1 MECSATGVDDRTRV
15 TMKATVC
22 HPGELGPDERS
33 RWQELLREAPA
44 LCHPFLSPEFAA
56 AVGAVGKKARVA
68 VVHDGPR
75 DVGFFAYEAGP
86 LRVARPLA
94 GRLAYRQGFVHGRAV
109 PWSWRGLLD
118 AAGVDAVE
126 FTDLVGEQT
135 NADAKGRLEVE
146 DSPIIDTSD
155 GWDAYLARSK
165 GRRVK
170 NTRYLDRKLEREV
183 GPVKFTW
190 GEVDRHE
197 FDQLVAWKSEQY
209 RRSGWPDPFAQ
220 RWVRELFEIL
230 IEERTGELQP
240 IFTSLRAGDHLL
252 AVDLSLLFH
261 DVYAGWFSAYNHE
274 FSAYSP
280 GAVRM
285 LRTIE
290 VAAGEG
296 VRYLD
301 LARGDERYK
310 RSFKNDYLR
319 VGAGMLHDG
328 SPRAVAYRA
337 ARAPARAARSY
348 VLERPRVRAFV
359 RSSLRKVGAV
369 RTTVFSRR

>member
-1 MECSATGVDDRTRV
+1 V
-15 TMKATVC
+15 KASVC
-22 HPGELGPDERS
+22 RPGELGPAERT

-44 LCHPFLSPEFAA
+44 LCHPFLSPEFATA
-56 AVGAVGKKARVA
+56 LGAVGKKARVA
-68 VVHDGPR
+68 VVHDGP
-75 DVGFFAYEAGP
+75 DNVGFFGYEVGP

-94 GRLAYRQGFVHGRAV
+94 GRLAYRQGFVHAAGL
-109 PWSWRGLLD
+109 PWSWGGLLQ
-118 AAGVDAVE
+118 AVGLDAVE
-126 FTDLVGEQT
+126 FTDVVGEQT
-135 NADAKGRLEVE
+135 SSELTSDLQGPLEVDE
-146 DSPIIDTSD
+146 AAIIDTSD
-155 GWDAYLARSK
+155 GWDAYLERSK

-190 GEVDRHE
+190 GEVDRAE

-230 IEERTGELQP
+230 VEERAGELQP

-261 DVYAGWFSAYNHE
+261 DVYAGWFSAYNHD

-290 VAAGEG
+290 VACGEG
-296 VRYLD
+296 VRYID

-310 RSFKNDYLR
+310 RSFKNDYLQ
-319 VGAGMLHDG
+319 VGAGLLHNG
-328 SPRAVAYRA
+328 SARALAYRT

-348 VLERPRVRAFV
+348 VLDRPKVRAFV
-359 RSSLRKVGAV
+359 RSSLRQVGAL